1 MNRNIL
7 RLAIPNIISN
17 LTVPLLTIVDLHLMG
32 YLDSATFMGAVAL
45 GGTIFNLV
53 YWGFGFLRMSTGGL
67 TAQSY
72 GAGDKQESSTILS
85 RGLLITLIG
94 SIFLLL
100 LQVPIAKLSFFI
112 LSGSDQVTALAKNYF
127 YVRIWAVPAAI
138 GMMVLNGWFIGMQN
152 AKYPMITSI
161 VINIINIAVSIYFVR
176 VLGWEEK
183 GVAAGS
189 VIAQYAGL
197 ILSFILLNKKYHK
210 YLLLISIRKSL
221 KFIEL
226 RRYMSVSS
234 NIFIRTVCM
243 IAVFTFFT
251 SASASFGDIALAS
264 NTALLQYLMLFSY
277 FLDGFGY
284 AAEAITG
291 KLVGA
296 KMRERLIESTKKL
309 MLWGVGF
316 GISFSLVYFFMGEDL
331 MYVFTDEPN
340 VIEYAR
346 NFLDWVIILPVISFG
361 SYIWDGIFIG
371 ATASK
376 SMRNSAIISSSV
388 FFGIYYLLL
397 NTLGNNALWL
407 AMTLFMAARGISLT
421 VMSKNAIFRK

>member
-85 RGLLITLIG
+85 RGLLITLLG
-94 SIFLLL
+94 SVFLLL

-316 GISFSLVYFFMGEDL
+316 GISFSLVYFFMGDEL
-331 MYVFTDEPN
+331 MYVFTDEAD
-340 VIEYAR
+340 VIAYAG
-346 NFLDWVIILPVISFG
+346 NFLNWIIILPIISFG

-376 SMRNSAIISSSV
+376 SMRNSAIISSSL

-397 NTLGNNALWL
+397 STLGNNALWL
-407 AMTLFMAARGISLT
+407 AMTLFMAARGITLT
-421 VMSKNAIFRK
+421 VMSKKAIFRR

>member
-1 MNRNIL
+1 
-7 RLAIPNIISN
+7 
-17 LTVPLLTIVDLHLMG
+17 MG
-32 YLDSATFMGAVAL
+32 YLDSATYMGAVAL

-72 GAGDKQESSTILS
+72 GAGDKQESATILS
-85 RGLLITLIG
+85 RGLLITLFG
-94 SIFLLL
+94 SLFLLS
-100 LQVPIAKLSFFI
+100 LQVPIEKLSFFI
-112 LSGSDQVTALAKNYF
+112 LSGSDEVTELARNYF

-152 AKYPMITSI
+152 SKYPMITSV
-161 VINIINIAVSIYFVR
+161 VINVVNIAVSIYFVR

-189 VIAQYAGL
+189 VIAQYIGL
-197 ILSFILLNKKYHK
+197 ILSLFLLNKKYHK
-210 YLLLISIRKSL
+210 FLPLISIKKSL
-221 KFIEL
+221 NLLEL
-226 RRYMSVSS
+226 KRYMAISS
-234 NIFIRTVCM
+234 NIFVRTVCLV
-243 IAVFTFFT
+243 AVFTFFT

-277 FLDGFGY
+277 FLDGFAY

-291 KLVGA
+291 KFIGA
-296 KMRERLIESTKKL
+296 KMKERLIESTNKL

-316 GISFSLVYFFMGEDL
+316 GVSFSMVYFFMGDKL
-331 MYVFTDEPN
+331 MYVFTDEPD
-340 VIEYAR
+340 VIEYAD
-346 NFLDWVIILPVISFG
+346 NFLNWVIILPVISFS

-376 SMRNSAIISSSV
+376 SMRNSAIISTLV

-397 NTLGNNALWL
+397 TKIGNNALWL
-407 AMTLFMAARGISLT
+407 SMTLFMAVRGITLT
-421 VMSKNAIFRK
+421 VMSKKAIFSR

>member
-53 YWGFGFLRMSTGGL
+53 YWCFGFLRMSTGGL

-72 GAGDKQESSTILS
+72 GAGDKQESATILS
-85 RGLLITLIG
+85 RGLLITLFG
-94 SIFLLL
+94 SILLL
-100 LQVPIAKLSFFI
+100 SLQVPIEKLSFLI
-112 LSGSDQVTALAKNYF
+112 LSGSDQVTELARNYF
-127 YVRIWAVPAAI
+127 YIRIWAVPAAI

-152 AKYPMITSI
+152 SKYPMITSV
-161 VINIINIAVSIYFVR
+161 VINVVNIAVSIYLVR

-189 VIAQYAGL
+189 VIAQYVGL
-197 ILSFILLNKKYHK
+197 ILSLFLLNKKYHK
-210 YLLLISIRKSL
+210 FLPLISIKKSL
-221 KFIEL
+221 KLLEL
-226 RRYMSVSS
+226 KRYMSISS
-234 NIFIRTVCM
+234 NIFVRTVCM
-243 IAVFTFFT
+243 VAVFTFFT

-277 FLDGFGY
+277 FLDGFAY

-291 KLVGA
+291 KFIGA
-296 KMRERLIESTKKL
+296 KMKERLIESTKKL
-309 MLWGVGF
+309 MLWGIGF
-316 GISFSLVYFFMGEDL
+316 GVSFSMVYFFIGDKL
-331 MYVFTDEPN
+331 MYVFTDEPD
-340 VIEYAR
+340 VITYASD
-346 NFLDWVIILPVISFG
+346 FLNWVIILPVISFS

-376 SMRNSAIISSSV
+376 SMRNSALISTVV

-397 NTLGNNALWL
+397 NSMGNNALWL
-407 AMTLFMAARGISLT
+407 SMTLFMAVRGITLA
-421 VMSKNAIFRK
+421 VMSKKAIFSR

>member
-32 YLDSATFMGAVAL
+32 YLDSATYMGAVAL

-72 GAGDKQESSTILS
+72 GAGDKQESATILS
-85 RGLLITLIG
+85 RGLLITLFG
-94 SIFLLL
+94 SFFLLS
-100 LQVPIAKLSFFI
+100 LQVPIEKLSFFI
-112 LSGSDQVTALAKNYF
+112 LSGSDEVTELARNYF

-152 AKYPMITSI
+152 SKYPMITSV
-161 VINIINIAVSIYFVR
+161 VINVVNIAVSIYFVR

-189 VIAQYAGL
+189 VIAQYVGI
-197 ILSFILLNKKYHK
+197 ILSLFLLNKKYHEF
-210 YLLLISIRKSL
+210 LPLISIKKSL
-221 KFIEL
+221 NLLEL
-226 RRYMSVSS
+226 KRYMAISS
-234 NIFIRTVCM
+234 NIFVRTVCM
-243 IAVFTFFT
+243 VTVFTFFT

-277 FLDGFGY
+277 FLDGFAY

-291 KLVGA
+291 KFIGA
-296 KMRERLIESTKKL
+296 KMKERLIESTNKL

-316 GISFSLVYFFMGEDL
+316 GVSFSMVYFFMGDKL
-331 MYVFTDEPN
+331 MYVFTDEPD
-340 VIEYAR
+340 VIEYAD
-346 NFLDWVIILPVISFG
+346 NFLNWVIILPVISFS

-376 SMRNSAIISSSV
+376 SMRNSAIISTLV

-397 NTLGNNALWL
+397 TKIGNNALWL
-407 AMTLFMAARGISLT
+407 SMTLFMAVRGITLT
-421 VMSKNAIFRK
+421 VMSKKAIFSR